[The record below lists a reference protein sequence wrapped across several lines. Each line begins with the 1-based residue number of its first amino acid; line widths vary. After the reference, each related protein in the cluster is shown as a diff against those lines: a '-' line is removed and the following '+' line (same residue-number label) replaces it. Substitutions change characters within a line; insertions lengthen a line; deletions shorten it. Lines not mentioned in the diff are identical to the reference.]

1 MGLLDKNANEKDIWE
16 ILLARQ
22 EDRLRPESYPV
33 NNIPAI

>member
-1 MGLLDKNANEKDIWE
+1 MGLFGKNVNEKE

-22 EDRLRPESYPV
+22 EVQLRPESYPV